1 MGIFNNLF
9 NVEKT
14 KQILGLTDE
23 LKAIYINNYFI
34 QKKEM
39 IVFVTSTLYEANI
52 LYQNLLN
59 YNSDVLFFPMD
70 EFLTSEALA
79 ISPEFK
85 TIRLETLAVLTFDSK
100 KIVVTNLM
108 GYLRFLPTIKDY
120 KNNFIT
126 LIKNESIKIEE
137 LVKKLYNIGYHREA
151 VVNKTGEIAVRG
163 YVVDIFPLFE
173 ENPIRIE
180 YWGDEIESI
189 RYFNIDNQLSL
200 KEIEKIEIF
209 SNTEFIANKEVS
221 FEEMKQKNLYKYTSI
236 TNISNLYKSTVFFND
251 YSALSSSYKSLL
263 NEIFEYNISL
273 NISNKTIYMN
283 DFYEI
288 LNSQE
293 LYFQSFDNS
302 LKNLE
307 TVNYETKELDYLGE
321 NYEEINKNLNKF
333 IKNRTVIICLQDN
346 IRIRKLER
354 ELDNKSVILTTED
367 EIFENRINII
377 KKNVNKGFYFQNYI
391 VVSEN
396 DLFKSKVSNFKYKTN
411 FKIGTKI
418 KNTGKLIIGDY
429 VVHSIY
435 GIGRYCGIK
444 ILEKN
449 GLKKDY
455 LHIQYKG
462 DDKLYIPVEKIEL
475 IHKYSSNGGM
485 APNLSRLNS
494 LEWQKTRQRVSRK
507 IEDIACE
514 LLELYAARE
523 SVIGFAFDKDTEM
536 QREFEN
542 DFEYAETEDQL
553 KVIKEIKKDME
564 NIHPMDRLLCG
575 DVGYGKTE
583 VAFRAIFKA
592 ILSNK
597 QTALLCP
604 TTILSKQHYQNAIER
619 FKNFSVNIAFLNR
632 FTSRKKVKE
641 ILDNVKLGKIDLL
654 IGTHRILSNDVDFKN
669 LGLLVIDEEQ
679 RFGVKHKEKIKKYKN
694 NVDVLTL
701 SATPIPRTLQMSL
714 TGVRNL
720 SLIETPP
727 VNRYPIQTY
736 VLVENTQIIKDA
748 IYKELSREGQI
759 FILYN
764 KINDMI
770 SKQIEIQKLVPSA
783 KIVIAHGKMDKDQ
796 LEIVMEKFINKEYD
810 ILLCTTIIETGID
823 IPSVNTLII
832 IDADCFGLS
841 QLYQIRGRVG
851 RSNKIA
857 YCYLM
862 YNKNKVLNEIAVKR
876 LNAIKEFT
884 ELGSGFSIA
893 MRDLS
898 IRGAGDIL
906 GSEQAGFVDSV
917 GIELFMEMLNDEI
930 NRKKGIET
938 NSVEDT
944 QPLLTVAT
952 NIDDKVVS
960 DEDLKIE
967 IHKIINTI
975 DSIDKLNSVTKEL
988 LDRFGKITE
997 DMEIYMYEELFEKL
1011 AGRLEIKNI
1020 KQTNREI
1027 EIIIPD
1033 ELFKKIKVT
1042 QLFVNV
1048 SNISRNFKFSM
1059 RGKYLI
1065 ITLNLINLEKHFI
1078 YYLIDLMSLLQ
1089 KC

>member
-34 QKKEM
+34 QKKET
-39 IVFVTSTLYEANI
+39 IVFVASTLYEANT

>member
-39 IVFVTSTLYEANI
+39 IVFVASTLYEANI

>member
-34 QKKEM
+34 QKKET
-39 IVFVTSTLYEANI
+39 IVFVASTLYEANT

-938 NSVEDT
+938 DSVEDT